1 MEKLYNT
8 NSLSFQ
14 VFNELERQII
24 NGVLTPGTS
33 LTENRLCEQF
43 SVSRT
48 PVREALRMLEQKGL
62 VQITPNK
69 GAVVLGISEK
79 DLTDIYTIRMYV
91 EGLASR
97 WAAQKITDEQ
107 LERLTEVVE
116 LQEFYQNRACSEQIN
131 DLDTRFHELIY
142 EYSDSRT
149 LQHTLSNLHHMIQH
163 YRQRSFSSDGRAP
176 KAIKEHI
183 DILNA
188 LIAHDAD
195 LAEKLTVEHIAN
207 AHANL
212 LSLIVK

>member
-24 NGVLTPGTS
+24 NGILTPGTS

-48 PVREALRMLEQKGL
+48 PIREALRMLEQKGL

-97 WAAQKITDEQ
+97 WAASKITDEQ
-107 LERLTEVVE
+107 LEKLTEVVE
-116 LQEFYQNRACSEQIN
+116 LQEFYQNRASSEQIN

-176 KAIKEHI
+176 KAIKEHR